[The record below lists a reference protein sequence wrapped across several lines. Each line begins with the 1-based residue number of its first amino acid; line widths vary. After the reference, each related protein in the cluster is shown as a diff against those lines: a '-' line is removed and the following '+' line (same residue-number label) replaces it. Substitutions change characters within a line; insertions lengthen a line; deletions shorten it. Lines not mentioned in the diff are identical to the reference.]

1 MLTIA
6 YQQLNPAEQAL
17 YERFSAAFR
26 RYATG
31 IDAGGVGRNVDIMKV
46 LLAVLGDEPWVTY
59 FNRTQLRQSAS
70 LLGGRQIGLTGALSP
85 TRAAQQRA
93 ELDAALHRALEEIRL
108 LNPIT
113 DYDKLMCIY
122 EYLQD
127 HVCYDYQ
134 EMSACDRGRSADPNA
149 HNAYGALVHGAGVC
163 DGIASAFCLLA
174 QAMGFPCTVL
184 GAEASFLTTGFEAHS
199 WNILQ
204 VGQRFYHVDPTW
216 DINRR
221 EKWNEYAYEYF
232 CVSDDTV
239 CHDHHWPL
247 QDAPICPDDDASFYR
262 KSGCFANNLTQLEEI
277 FRRYAKSRQAVVRA
291 RLAEGIPIPAPAEQ
305 HLAQLLQRAASSIG
319 RYGSFRY
326 TWNERTRCFFAKFE
340 SQEERK

>member
-6 YQQLNPAEQAL
+6 YQQLNPAEKTL
-17 YERFSAAFR
+17 YERFSQAFR
-26 RYATG
+26 RYATS
-31 IDAGGVGRNVDIMKV
+31 IDAGGVGRNVDVMKV

-70 LLGGRQIGLTGALSP
+70 LLGGKQITFTGALSP
-85 TRAAQQRA
+85 ARARQQRA
-93 ELDAALHRALEEIRL
+93 ELDAALHRALDEIRL

-127 HVCYDYQ
+127 HVRYDRQ
-134 EMSACDRGRSADPNA
+134 ELEACCRLGRSPNPDA
-149 HNAYGALVHGAGVC
+149 HNAYGTLVHGSGVC

-174 QAMGFPCTVL
+174 QSMGFSCTLVN
-184 GAEASFLTTGFEAHS
+184 GEATFMTTGFSEHS
-199 WNILQ
+199 WNVLQ
-204 VGQRFYHVDPTW
+204 IGPCFYHVDATW
-216 DINRR
+216 DVNRR
-221 EKWNEYAYEYF
+221 EMWDEYSYEYF

-247 QDAPICPDDDASFYR
+247 QEAPVCPDDNASFYR

-277 FRRYAKSRQAVVRA
+277 FTRYAKSRQSVVRA
-291 RLAEGIPIPAPAEQ
+291 RLAEGIAIPAPEEQ
-305 HLAQLLQRAASSIG
+305 HLARLLQRAASSVG

-326 TWNERTRCFFAKFE
+326 SWNPRTRCFFAKFE
-340 SQEERK
+340 S